1 MSLLVAGR
9 AIMFGNTPRMDQS
22 IFNNVGSFAD
32 CGLHFLTI
40 DSLNSFCVMHGPCE
54 LDTCSGMCQLRCF
67 RIINSSTQKLG
78 IQRLGKLHPA
88 RMFFNS
94 VSCRFSCRG
103 SFWSK
108 HTCLDIQTPPEKVF
122 GPVLRCRPSQKTI
135 TTRDDATQSTHHTPL
150 KMMIGNLLSYL
161 PTLVR

>member
-9 AIMFGNTPRMDQS
+9 AITFGNNPRMDQS

-32 CGLHFLTI
+32 CCLHFLTI
-40 DSLNSFCVMHGPCE
+40 DSLNSFCGELPALVNLMHG
-54 LDTCSGMCQLRCF
+54 SGMCQLRSF

-103 SFWSK
+103 SFSSK
-108 HTCLDIQTPPEKVF
+108 HTCLDIQTPPETVF
-122 GPVLRCRPSQKTI
+122 GPQKHTQNTFSGGVWMSRLETPGIPPSSSNSGERK
-135 TTRDDATQSTHHTPL
+135 
-150 KMMIGNLLSYL
+150 
-161 PTLVR
+161 